1 MTWPRPSNYSM
12 SAAQTPLSL
21 EARLEALLFAAAEP
35 VTVRRLAQAL
45 GVSLAEAEAA
55 LRRLESALQ
64 SRGIRLQH
72 HRSRWQLT
80 TAPETGALV
89 AGFLGLEATHRL
101 SRAALETLAIIA
113 YRQPVT
119 RPQVDAI
126 RGVSSDGVLRS
137 LLGKGL
143 IEEVGRSEGP
153 GRPILYGTTALF
165 LETFGLPSLEALPPL
180 EDDAAPQTA
189 EPAAAL
195 LKD

>member
-1 MTWPRPSNYSM
+1 M
-12 SAAQTPLSL
+12 SPAQTPLSL
-21 EARLEALLFAAAEP
+21 EARLEALLFAAPEP

-45 GVSLAEAEAA
+45 GISLAETEAA
-55 LRRLESALQ
+55 LQRLESALQ
-64 SRGIRLQH
+64 TRGIRLQR
-72 HRSRWQLT
+72 HRDRWQLT
-80 TAPETGALV
+80 TAPELGTLV
-89 AGFLGLEATHRL
+89 ADFLGLEATHRL

-137 LLGKGL
+137 LLNKGL

-165 LETFGLPSLEALPPL
+165 LETFGLPSLAALPSL
-180 EDDAAPQTA
+180 EDETAPP
-189 EPAAAL
+189 EPTTPV